1 MDSAKLLIIGGVVLG
16 GIYLLDKN
24 KKDKEN
30 AQALALANSQAQP
43 QLQAEFEVETK
54 PTIQTVDS
62 QAKLTPKE
70 ATVYAT
76 RTIADVNSLLVKYP
90 AIKKD
95 EFLKN
100 YNSAYKTN
108 LFLENNGNITAPKV
122 SQEEIDAQNKNNV
135 QQSTNNSGGFNWGG
149 LVSQARAL
157 ELAVTNSEFRVSD
170 ANRVFNDTQMG
181 YTQWKSDFS
190 TVYSNLKDY
199 FSTLTKEQ
207 ADVVIKYLPKMV
219 IQTLMG
225 DNDPR
230 ARANDFYS
238 QEEIIDIVD
247 NKLDTERILQS
258 ALGGFFMNVRK
269 FNGFGN
275 VKTVSGTGLEMSN
288 TLNNTLTKEREWIWN
303 AKMNEIA
310 SLSPNVKK

>member
-43 QLQAEFEVETK
+43 QLQLEVETK
-54 PTIQTVDS
+54 PTIPTVNS
-62 QAKLTPKE
+62 KALLTPKE

-76 RTIADVNSLLVKYP
+76 RTIADVNALIVKYP
-90 AIKKD
+90 ALKKD

-100 YNSAYKTN
+100 YNSVYKTN
-108 LFLENNGNITAPKV
+108 LFLENNGNITAPKI
-122 SQEEIDAQNKNNV
+122 SQEEIDAQLMSNI
-135 QQSTNNSGGFNWGG
+135 QQTDSATYSGGSKWGG

-181 YTQWKSDFS
+181 YTRWKSDFS
-190 TVYSNLKDY
+190 TVYSDLKNY

-207 ADVVIKYLPKMV
+207 ADLLIKYLPKMI
-219 IQTLMG
+219 IQALMG

-238 QEEIIDIVD
+238 QEEIIDMVD
-247 NKLDTERILQS
+247 NNLKEFDGILS
-258 ALGGFFMNVRK
+258 NALKGFFNNLRA

-275 VKTVSGTGLEMSN
+275 VKTVSGTGLEAFN
-288 TLNNTLTKEREWIWN
+288 AYNIKLQNERELAWK

-310 SLSPNVKK
+310 LSEKR